1 LDLLTLFEKNFLP
14 KPGSRLSIQNYH
26 PKITRDMVISLNSYI
41 SEIIDSERPKFI
53 YMPTEINFTELS
65 TKTLSFSFPNV
76 GLSIAIDQNVIS
88 DVTSF
93 IASTINSEVYKN
105 PDLPAKNAID
115 KVCREI
121 NSLFD
126 ILDIDAQIIG
136 LNPDGEKLPIF
147 KNRAGIIFD
156 INYLSSGEKQLFVRA
171 MALRMV
177 NANNSVILIDE
188 PEISMHPGWQQRIVK
203 VYQEIGKNNQLII
216 ATHSPHIVASVP
228 KESVKLLKKENG
240 KIKIVEYNEINGSY
254 GLPVDI
260 ILKELMGLN
269 TVRAPEMDKEIKIL
283 WDMLYQ
289 KQHDTKEFNEK
300 YRQLEQLL
308 GSEDEDLLLM
318 RIEIAKLKAEKGR
331 PNAGNQKD

>member
-1 LDLLTLFEKNFLP
+1 
-14 KPGSRLSIQNYH
+14 
-26 PKITRDMVISLNSYI
+26 
-41 SEIIDSERPKFI
+41 
-53 YMPTEINFTELS
+53 
-65 TKTLSFSFPNV
+65 
-76 GLSIAIDQNVIS
+76 VIS